1 MTNAVLNAL
10 KGGMVVSC
18 QALETEPLF
27 GAHMMAH
34 MAFAAYQGGAV
45 GIRANG
51 VNDINAISRQV
62 PLPVIGLK
70 KQVYPGSKVYITPT
84 GKEVSE
90 LLETPARIIALDGT
104 RNTRP
109 QESLKTLIEE
119 VHRHGKLVLAD
130 VASLSQAAE
139 AVAWGADAVST
150 ALAGY
155 EEVDLGKILDMNRLD
170 ELTPDLALISAMA
183 RELPVPVMAEGHIA
197 TPEDARRCLE
207 AGAYCVVV
215 GAAITRPQLITARFV
230 HAIRA
235 SKEKGKTI

>member
-10 KGGMVVSC
+10 KGGLIVSC

-34 MAFAAYQGGAV
+34 MALAAYQGGAV

-51 VNDINAISRQV
+51 VSDICAVSQQV

-90 LLETPARIIALDGT
+90 LLETPAQIIALDGT
-104 RNTRP
+104 DNQRP
-109 QESLKTLIEE
+109 QENLKTLIGQI
-119 VHRHGKLVLAD
+119 HRHGKLVLAD
-130 VASLSQAAE
+130 VASLSQAAD
-139 AVAWGADAVST
+139 AVTWGADAIST

-155 EEVDLGKILDMNRLD
+155 EQRDLGKILDMNS
-170 ELTPDLALISAMA
+170 PDGLAPDFGLIRAMV

-235 SKEKGKTI
+235 GKEADV

>member
-1 MTNAVLNAL
+1 MTNDVLNAL
-10 KGGMVVSC
+10 KGGLVVSC

-45 GIRANG
+45 GIRTNG
-51 VNDINAISRQV
+51 VSDIYAISRQV

-70 KQVYPGSKVYITPT
+70 KQIYPGSKVYITPT
-84 GKEVSE
+84 YKEVSE
-90 LLETPARIIALDGT
+90 LLETPAQIIAMDGT
-104 RNTRP
+104 DNQRP
-109 QESLKTLIEE
+109 QENLKTLIEE
-119 VHRHGKLVLAD
+119 IHRHGKLVLAD

-139 AVAWGADAVST
+139 AVAWGADAIST

-155 EEVDLGKILDMNRLD
+155 EEQDLGKILNMNRLD
-170 ELTPDLALISAMA
+170 DLTPDFTLIGAMA

-207 AGAYCVVV
+207 AGAHCVVV

-230 HAIRA
+230 HAIRV
-235 SKEKGKTI
+235 SREKEETI